1 MNLVRWE
8 PWALLAV
15 VLTAGGA
22 VVYRLNAGRSA
33 EAELARRDAVVETQG
48 QVDELTADNAELRAA
63 LEAAHR
69 ERPEAEPV
77 AVVRVVSQPGAA
89 HGTPRP
95 GGSCICAPSSSPAP
109 EPPIAGTKPDVV
121 ATPCLLAEGDEIG
134 ARLDEVVQE
143 NRDDQAWIVGTI
155 TPQRRKPEP
164 VTDLGTVRFDA
175 PLKLAQPAAELARWG
190 FGLAGFADGRG
201 AAVGLA
207 IAPPQLRF
215 WGQELDFLGSAGW
228 GPATGLEFFAAGF
241 VRPSW

>member
-22 VVYRLNAGRSA
+22 IVYRLNAGRSA
-33 EAELARRDAVVETQG
+33 EAELARRDAVVEVQS
-48 QVDELTADNAELRAA
+48 QVDELTADNIELRAA

-77 AVVRVVSQPGAA
+77 AVVRVVTQTGAA

-95 GGSCICAPSSSPAP
+95 VPPQPVGENAKCQPCVSPVTPSSA
-109 EPPIAGTKPDVV
+109 
-121 ATPCLLAEGDEIG
+121 PCLLAEGDELG
-134 ARLDEVVQE
+134 ARIDEVVQQD
-143 NRDDQAWIVGTI
+143 RDGKSGIVGTV
-155 TPQRRKPEP
+155 TPQRRRPEP
-164 VTDLGTVRFDA
+164 VTDLGTVRFDS
-175 PLKLAQPAAELARWG
+175 PLKLAPPAPELVRWG

-215 WGQELDFLGSAGW
+215 WGQELNFLGSAGW